1 MRVYPQANDG
11 DVFHYR
17 DKSELEVD
25 LIVRLRDG
33 RWGAISQKKLVVSCK
48 LWRWKIVRG
57 SCSSQGIYLKTSQ
70 IVVITGVRRCG
81 KSSLMFLIKKSLGLK
96 ESEFCYC
103 NFDDERI
110 ATYPT
115 LLNDIYVL
123 HLEMYRTE
131 PVFFF
136 DEIQEVP
143 GWVFGSQAT
152 EAGFWRMRYSW
163 S

>member
-1 MRVYPQANDG
+1 M
-11 DVFHYR
+11 
-17 DKSELEVD
+17 
-25 LIVRLRDG
+25 
-33 RWGAISQKKLVVSCK
+33 
-48 LWRWKIVRG
+48 RG

-143 GWVFGSQAT
+143 GWFSVHRQQRQASGECGIPGV
-152 EAGFWRMRYSW
+152 EAKGL
-163 S
+163 